1 MCRCYELNLVYVT
14 AVYTVAY
21 FKLSHSFQIIKV
33 EFCIDWLID
42 WLINKTKQQ
51 KNVENY
57 QKIAVYNLWCLSRRR
72 RVELSIR
79 RFNKLEIM
87 VKSNQLNAFTMK
99 LEEKSVRFWW
109 KSVGSSTLVLLFND
123 KSTAIMVLST
133 FFINQMRFFFFMNL
147 DLSCA
152 FFRCNYYRIHAMFH
166 NIYLKRKKKFWLNER
181 KIIHLSLCSMHHKN
195 VHNLRW

>member
-1 MCRCYELNLVYVT
+1 MCGCYELNLVYVT

-99 LEEKSVRFWW
+99 LEEKSVRFGW
-109 KSVGSSTLVLLFND
+109 KSVWSSTLGLLFND
-123 KSTAIMVLST
+123 KSTAIMVIST
-133 FFINQMRFFFFMNL
+133 FFINQMRFFFLYELGFIV
-147 DLSCA
+147 C
-152 FFRCNYYRIHAMFH
+152 FFQM
-166 NIYLKRKKKFWLNER
+166 
-181 KIIHLSLCSMHHKN
+181 
-195 VHNLRW
+195 